1 MFLNLLND
9 TQKRAF
15 LAMATK
21 VVMADG
27 GVMPEEDVT
36 LAIRRAEMGGGVTAP
51 PDQIFG
57 PSDTD
62 VFDSRR
68 SQTIAL
74 IELYVLAYS
83 DAKFHPDERPILDDL
98 RKTWGFGDD
107 EVADIEAWAQ
117 RQAPLSVEAWTLIEK
132 LSPA

>member
-9 TQKRAF
+9 AQKRAF

-27 GVMPEEDVT
+27 GVVPQEDVT
-36 LAIRRAEMGGGVTAP
+36 LDIRRAEMGENITAP

-62 VFDSRR
+62 VFDTRR
-68 SQTIAL
+68 SQTVAL
-74 IELYVLAYS
+74 LELYVLAYS
-83 DAKFHPDERPILDDL
+83 DTKFHPDERPILDDL
-98 RKTWGFGDD
+98 RKAWGFGDD
-107 EVADIEAWAQ
+107 EVAEIEAWAQ
-117 RQAPLSVEAWTLIEK
+117 RQAPLSVDAWALIEK
-132 LSPA
+132 LGAG

>member
-9 TQKRAF
+9 AQKRAF

-27 GVMPEEDVT
+27 GVVPEEDVT
-36 LAIRRAEMGGGVTAP
+36 LDIRRAEMGGDITAP

-68 SQTIAL
+68 SQTVAL
-74 IELYVLAYS
+74 LELYVLAYS

-107 EVADIEAWAQ
+107 EVAEIEAWAQ
-117 RQAPLSVEAWTLIEK
+117 RQAPLSVDAWALMER
-132 LSPA
+132 LGAR